1 MCLTILL
8 NLRSF
13 TNCPRIMNKCLVN
26 SSQLA
31 TIFGIVYRVTDCHA
45 HPERSFDLC
54 EVPAIIWYNF
64 TQKILKRSSNLRQK
78 QLETDIILA
87 TEN

>member
-1 MCLTILL
+1 MDTAKIRTFKLFSNTSKNGGFLCLTILL

-54 EVPAIIWYNF
+54 EVPAIIWCNF
-64 TQKILKRSSNLRQK
+64 APKI
-78 QLETDIILA
+78 
-87 TEN
+87 

>member
-26 SSQLA
+26 SSQL
-31 TIFGIVYRVTDCHA
+31 VYCVTDCHA

-54 EVPAIIWYNF
+54 ELPAIIWCNF
-64 TQKILKRSSNLRQK
+64 APKI
-78 QLETDIILA
+78 
-87 TEN
+87 

>member
-1 MCLTILL
+1 MCSTILL

-13 TNCPRIMNKCLVN
+13 TNCLRIMNKCLVN

-54 EVPAIIWYNF
+54 
-64 TQKILKRSSNLRQK
+64 
-78 QLETDIILA
+78 
-87 TEN
+87 